1 MKKTKR
7 QDTGDI
13 GEAIIEK
20 YCLCPKCKATTKTLK
35 RLPPNFK
42 CADIICDFC
51 GFLAQVKTK
60 TSDDINNI
68 ENQIAGAGWAPQKA
82 RMDAG
87 IYFPLYLVKVTKDGK
102 KFSVFYLPSD
112 YQSPE
117 MFVSSVRQ
125 IKNRKPCEMFNYRL
139 DEIKASMVRVR

>member
-1 MKKTKR
+1 MQKTKR
-7 QDTGDI
+7 QNTGDL
-13 GEAIIEK
+13 GEAIVEK
-20 YCLCPKCKATTKTLK
+20 YCYCPKCKSTTKTLK

-60 TSDDINNI
+60 TANDLDTID
-68 ENQIAGAGWAPQKA
+68 NQIAGAGWAPQKA

-87 IYFPLYLVKVTKDGK
+87 IYFPLYFVKVTKDGK
-102 KFSVFYLPSD
+102 EFSVFYLPAD

-117 MFVSSVRQ
+117 MFVPSVRQ
-125 IKNRKPCEMFNYRL
+125 IKNRKPYEMFNYRFG
-139 DEIKASMVRVR
+139 DIKSSMIKVR